1 VVLTPYFW
9 YKSASR
15 LDLWPPTV
23 VIRQYRARL
32 MRLYRKLDITPVQRR
47 GLVEYA
53 DTLRAPLGILMQ
65 GEVYI
70 QKEGHKLYTW
80 KMEYDLIGLFL

>member
-1 VVLTPYFW
+1 MRVEGIFLLQCL
-9 YKSASR
+9 KR
-15 LDLWPPTV
+15 KL

-32 MRLYRKLDITPVQRR
+32 MRLYRKLDIAPVQRR

-53 DTLRAPLGILMQ
+53 DTLRALLGILMQ

-70 QKEGHKLYTW
+70 QEEGRKLYTW
-80 KMEYDLIGLFL
+80 KMECDLMGLFP